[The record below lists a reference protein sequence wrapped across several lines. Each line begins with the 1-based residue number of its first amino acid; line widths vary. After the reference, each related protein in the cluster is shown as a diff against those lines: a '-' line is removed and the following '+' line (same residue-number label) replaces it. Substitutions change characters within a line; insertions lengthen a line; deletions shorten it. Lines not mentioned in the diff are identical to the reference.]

1 MDTAISKVRTLSHF
15 QYWVLNPEPFI
26 YQASAL
32 QWSHSHLCF
41 HSLFWGRVSPCCP
54 GWSWTTDSLYSSS
67 YLRLI
72 VGIRDSAKLFTCY
85 NSEYSVACD
94 INSKIPRGT
103 QNYVPSRFNPT
114 KHKRLLIVGG
124 GVSVP
129 DSYMCILPCTDRF
142 SEYYFSCIFFF
153 FLSFLMPLNCILVIM
168 GDGNLSEKRAVQ
180 VFGSVVFIQVLL

>member
-1 MDTAISKVRTLSHF
+1 M
-15 QYWVLNPEPFI
+15 
-26 YQASAL
+26 
-32 QWSHSHLCF
+32 
-41 HSLFWGRVSPCCP
+41 
-54 GWSWTTDSLYSSS
+54 LYSSS

-94 INSKIPRGT
+94 INSKIPRGP

-129 DSYMCILPCTDRF
+129 DSYMCILSCTDRF
-142 SEYYFSCIFFF
+142 SEYYFSCIFFSF
-153 FLSFLMPLNCILVIM
+153 FPYALELYFSNN
-168 GDGNLSEKRAVQ
+168 GGW
-180 VFGSVVFIQVLL
+180 